1 MNLEKLNKFLLDLDN
16 KYDINSGACA
26 LIAYMLSSWCV
37 KNNIS
42 YKKLFKLR
50 YWGKTLAVST
60 EIATLSTPPKYT
72 FDN

>member
-1 MNLEKLNKFLLDLDN
+1 MHNMNLEKLNKFLLDLDN

-42 YKKLFKLR
+42 YK
-50 YWGKTLAVST
+50 T
-60 EIATLSTPPKYT
+60 INLSH
-72 FDN
+72 FLNGAQ